1 MLTTFGFS
9 SASSRALAR
18 KGTLSW
24 AAQQQVWYPPTGLTK
39 RLHRRIRCHAKVI
52 GEQFNEVLEAGK
64 RGEPWAF
71 EAIYRDLAP
80 SVLGYLRGQG
90 GRNPEDLTSEV
101 FVAIVAGLKGFQG
114 EERAFRSWVFT
125 IVHRRLVDERRHL
138 ATRREYLVPPHT
150 LRSLG
155 RQDGV
160 GDVEEEAVSVLE
172 FGRIFRMLDIL
183 TPEQRTVLLLRVVA
197 DLSLTEVAA
206 MLGKKEAAVK
216 MLQRRALLKL
226 TREISPESVT

>member
-1 MLTTFGFS
+1 
-9 SASSRALAR
+9 
-18 KGTLSW
+18 
-24 AAQQQVWYPPTGLTK
+24 
-39 RLHRRIRCHAKVI
+39 VI
-52 GEQFNEVLEAGK
+52 GEQFNEVLEAGR

-80 SVLGYLRGQG
+80 AVLGYLRGQG
-90 GRNPEDLTSEV
+90 ARYPEDLTSEV
-101 FVAIVAGLKGFQG
+101 FIAIVGGLKGFQG

-125 IVHRRLVDERRHL
+125 IVHRRLVDERRSL
-138 ATRREYLVPPHT
+138 IRRREISVPPDA
-150 LRSLG
+150 LRLVEPQE
-155 RQDGV
+155 RH
-160 GDVEEEAVSVLE
+160 GDAEEEAVRGLE
-172 FGRIFRMLDIL
+172 FRRLLRMLDIL

-197 DLSLTEVAA
+197 DLSLAEVGA